1 MIFNEI
7 GFFSEAMMTVSNVLI
22 LVFHRELQRRVRN
35 YKRLVMS

>member
-22 LVFHRELQRRVRN
+22 LVFIASCNGGCEITNGL
-35 YKRLVMS
+35 